1 MESKLN
7 TIKLALLALLCA
19 LPLAAH
25 SGMYKWVDEKGVTH
39 YGDVVPPQYA
49 GQGKT
54 ELNKRGVPMKKTEAA
69 PSTEQIQQRAMQQEF
84 QRQQDQVKLE
94 QRRKDMALLNTYTST
109 DEIDLARDRH
119 VSQAEL
125 VIRATE
131 TRLALAEARHID
143 LKKQVNALRRNAKPV
158 PPAME
163 KNYKQSESEVQ
174 GLREIIAQ
182 KRNESQS
189 IRSRF
194 DADKKRFGELSQAAA
209 AGPQLR

>member
-7 TIKLALLALLCA
+7 TIKLALLALFCA
-19 LPLAAH
+19 LPLAAQG
-25 SGMYKWVDEKGVTH
+25 GMYKWVDEKGVTH
-39 YGDVVPPQYA
+39 YGDVIPPQYA

-69 PSTEQIQQRAMQQEF
+69 PTAEQIQQRAVQQEL

-94 QRRKDMALLNTYTST
+94 QRRKDMALLNTYTSAE
-109 DEIDLARDRH
+109 EIDLARDRH

-131 TRLALAEARHID
+131 TRLTAAEARHLD
-143 LKKQVNALRRNAKPV
+143 LKKQVNALRRNGKPV

-163 KNYKQSESEVQ
+163 KSYKQSGIEVQ

-182 KRNESQS
+182 KRNESEN